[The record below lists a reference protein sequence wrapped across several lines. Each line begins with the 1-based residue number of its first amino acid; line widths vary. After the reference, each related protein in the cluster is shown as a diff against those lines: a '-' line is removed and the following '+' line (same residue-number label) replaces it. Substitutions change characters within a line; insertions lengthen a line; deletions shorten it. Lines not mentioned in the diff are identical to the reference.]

1 MIEARTSIVSIWRFA
16 ESVKNAKRDGR
27 RSVRITAIAHA
38 GSAFN
43 KCRAVRVNL
52 WRAISHGRFSC
63 MIKEVVC
70 RGCGKLPFFVSSEGA
85 SHIEGHI
92 LNVGVNGMETIVM
105 KFGGTSVATP
115 EKIIGVAKR
124 VIREKEKGKRVVIV
138 VSAMGKTTDTLLGL
152 AAEISS
158 KPSKREM
165 DMLLATGE
173 QVTISLLAMAFKQLG
188 HEALSFT
195 GWQAGIETES
205 VPRNARIEQIH
216 TERLERVLENDYL
229 CVVAGFQGVDKSG
242 NITTLGR
249 GGSDTTAVALTAA
262 LKAEKC
268 EIYTDV
274 NGVYTSDPR
283 YVTGARK
290 LQQISY
296 DEMLELANLGA
307 GVLHPRAV
315 EFAKNNQV
323 PLSVRASYSDEP
335 GTIIQEVITVE
346 KNLIVR
352 GVAFEPGVARVTV
365 TYQEPFNGSLANI
378 FNKLAENQIDVDII
392 VQSISDE
399 FPPSVSFSIS
409 QEHLEE
415 TRRVLMASKKNIGFL
430 SLNME
435 VELAKVSIVGS
446 GMVSNPGV
454 AAHMFDILRSEEI
467 PVKMVSTSEIKISVV
482 VPEVKMT
489 QAATALHDAY
499 ELAERQHATEMVV
512 SAQ

>member
-1 MIEARTSIVSIWRFA
+1 
-16 ESVKNAKRDGR
+16 
-27 RSVRITAIAHA
+27 
-38 GSAFN
+38 
-43 KCRAVRVNL
+43 
-52 WRAISHGRFSC
+52 
-63 MIKEVVC
+63 
-70 RGCGKLPFFVSSEGA
+70 
-85 SHIEGHI
+85 
-92 LNVGVNGMETIVM
+92 METIVM

-124 VIREKEKGKRVVIV
+124 AIREKEQGKRVVIV

-152 AAEISS
+152 AGEISS
-158 KPSKREM
+158 EPPKREM

-173 QVTISLLAMAFKQLG
+173 QVTISLLAMAFKKLG

-205 VPRNARIEQIH
+205 VPRNARIEKIH
-216 TERLERVLENDYL
+216 TERLERVLDNGFF
-229 CVVAGFQGVDKSG
+229 CVVAGFQGVDKIG

-249 GGSDTTAVALTAA
+249 GGSDTTAVALAAA

-290 LQQISY
+290 LDQISY

-315 EFAKNNQV
+315 EFAKNNQI

-352 GVAFEPGVARVTV
+352 GVAFEPGIARVTV
-365 TYQEPFNGSLANI
+365 TYKKPFNGSLANI
-378 FNKLAENQIDVDII
+378 FTKLAENQIDVDII

-399 FPPSVSFSIS
+399 FPPSVSFSIN
-409 QEHLEE
+409 QESLEE
-415 TRRVLMASKKNIGFL
+415 TRCVLTEAQDEIGFL
-430 SLNME
+430 SLD
-435 VELAKVSIVGS
+435 VELSLSKVSIVGS

-454 AAHMFDILRSEEI
+454 AARMFDILRRQEI

-482 VPEVKMT
+482 VPESDMEKS
-489 QAATALHDAY
+489 ANALHDSY
-499 ELAERQHATEMVV
+499 GLSKIQTP
-512 SAQ
+512 

>member
-1 MIEARTSIVSIWRFA
+1 M
-16 ESVKNAKRDGR
+16 N
-27 RSVRITAIAHA
+27 
-38 GSAFN
+38 
-43 KCRAVRVNL
+43 
-52 WRAISHGRFSC
+52 
-63 MIKEVVC
+63 
-70 RGCGKLPFFVSSEGA
+70 
-85 SHIEGHI
+85 
-92 LNVGVNGMETIVM
+92 TIVM

-124 VIREKEKGKRVVIV
+124 AIREKELGNRVVIV

-152 AAEISS
+152 ASEISGE
-158 KPSKREM
+158 PPKREM

-173 QVTISLLAMAFKQLG
+173 QVTISLLAMAFKALG

-216 TERLERVLENDYL
+216 TERLQNVLDNGYF
-229 CVVAGFQGVDKSG
+229 CVVAGFQGVDKIG

-249 GGSDTTAVALTAA
+249 GGSDTTAVALAAA
-262 LKAEKC
+262 LRAGKC

-274 NGVYTSDPR
+274 DGVYTSDPR
-283 YVTGARK
+283 FVKGARK

-315 EFAKNNQV
+315 EFAKNNNV

-335 GTIIQEVITVE
+335 GTIIQEVVTVE

-352 GVAFEPGVARVTV
+352 GVAFEPGIARITV
-365 TYQEPFNGSLANI
+365 SYKKAFNGSLANI
-378 FNKLAENQIDVDII
+378 FTKLAENHIDVDII
-392 VQSISDE
+392 VQSISE
-399 FPPSVSFSIS
+399 ELQPSVSFSIKQDS
-409 QEHLEE
+409 LEDA
-415 TRRVLMASKKNIGFL
+415 RRVLENHQEEIGFL
-430 SLNME
+430 KADFEIGLS
-435 VELAKVSIVGS
+435 KVSIVGS

-454 AAHMFDILRSEEI
+454 AARMFDILRRQEI

-482 VPEVKMT
+482 VPEKDMEKS
-489 QAATALHDAY
+489 ANALHNEY
-499 ELAERQHATEMVV
+499 GL
-512 SAQ
+512 S

>member
-1 MIEARTSIVSIWRFA
+1 
-16 ESVKNAKRDGR
+16 
-27 RSVRITAIAHA
+27 
-38 GSAFN
+38 
-43 KCRAVRVNL
+43 
-52 WRAISHGRFSC
+52 
-63 MIKEVVC
+63 
-70 RGCGKLPFFVSSEGA
+70 
-85 SHIEGHI
+85 
-92 LNVGVNGMETIVM
+92 METIVM

-124 VIREKEKGKRVVIV
+124 AIREKEQGKRVVIV

-152 AAEISS
+152 AGEISS
-158 KPSKREM
+158 EPPKREM

-173 QVTISLLAMAFKQLG
+173 QVTISLLAMAFKKLG

-205 VPRNARIEQIH
+205 VPRNARIEKIH
-216 TERLERVLENDYL
+216 TDRLERVLDNGFF
-229 CVVAGFQGVDKSG
+229 CVVAGFQGVDKIG

-249 GGSDTTAVALTAA
+249 GGSDTTAVALAAA

-290 LQQISY
+290 LDQISY

-315 EFAKNNQV
+315 EFAKNNQI

-352 GVAFEPGVARVTV
+352 GVAFEPGIARVTV
-365 TYQEPFNGSLANI
+365 TYKKPFNGSLANI
-378 FNKLAENQIDVDII
+378 FTKLAENQIDVDII

-399 FPPSVSFSIS
+399 FPPSVSFSIN
-409 QEHLEE
+409 QESLEE
-415 TRRVLMASKKNIGFL
+415 TRRVLTEAQDEIGFL
-430 SLNME
+430 SLD
-435 VELAKVSIVGS
+435 VELSLSKVSIVGS

-454 AAHMFDILRSEEI
+454 AARMFDILRRQEI

-482 VPEVKMT
+482 VPESDMEKS
-489 QAATALHDAY
+489 ANALHDSY
-499 ELAERQHATEMVV
+499 GLSKIQTP
-512 SAQ
+512 